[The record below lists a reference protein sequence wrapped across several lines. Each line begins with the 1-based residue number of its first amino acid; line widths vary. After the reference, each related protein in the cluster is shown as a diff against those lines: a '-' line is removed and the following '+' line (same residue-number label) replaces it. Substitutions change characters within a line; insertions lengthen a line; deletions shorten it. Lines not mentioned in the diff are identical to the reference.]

1 MPRPNPGLVLED
13 GENRRVLCCAGP
25 SFALERW
32 TLAAA
37 RTVPSRPDRFT
48 TLSNVGE
55 GHVLV
60 EHGGGQEIL
69 GRAESCV
76 LPAAI
81 GEVEVVP
88 EGDGEASVVACY
100 VPDMERDVVGPS
112 REAGYSDEEIRGL
125 VQVDV

>member
-1 MPRPNPGLVLED
+1 
-13 GENRRVLCCAGP
+13 
-25 SFALERW
+25 
-32 TLAAA
+32 
-37 RTVPSRPDRFT
+37 
-48 TLSNVGE
+48 
-55 GHVLV
+55 VLV

-100 VPDMERDVVGPS
+100 VPDMDRDVVGPL

-125 VQVDV
+125 GQVDV